1 MFVNATQKGESTMG
15 KLKQTCCELFSGHSY
30 HTDLERSCPFK
41 CTKCGKWLAE
51 EFQLFVKGEQH
62 E

>member
-1 MFVNATQKGESTMG
+1 MS
-15 KLKQTCCELFSGHSY
+15 KLKQIYCELFRGHSY

-51 EFQLFVKGEQH
+51 EFQNEVRRLSKQGSNNG
-62 E
+62 